1 MLWAS
6 LVHFTFRVQALAT
19 QLQGLEL
26 AMELMARQAFPVEV
40 AFSQM
45 KHGSP
50 S

>member
-6 LVHFTFRVQALAT
+6 LAHFIFEVQALAT
-19 QLQGLEL
+19 QSQGLEL
-26 AMELMARQAFPVEV
+26 AMELKARQAFLVEV

-45 KHGSP
+45 KRGFP